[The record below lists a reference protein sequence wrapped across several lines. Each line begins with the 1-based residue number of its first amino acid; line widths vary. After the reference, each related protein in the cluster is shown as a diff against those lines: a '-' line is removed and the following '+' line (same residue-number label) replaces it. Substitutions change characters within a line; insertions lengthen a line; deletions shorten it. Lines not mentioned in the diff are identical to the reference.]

1 MRDLALNYTGGSRV
15 LRRFRP
21 ADDKFYALFEEA
33 ADILYQGAVL
43 LQDMMAKHE
52 TMEDRLEE
60 LIALEQKGD
69 QVTDKIIDKL
79 NETFMTP
86 FDREDIYSLAR
97 ELDEILDSICSTVEK
112 MVIYET
118 GKPDQQFKD
127 MVDVFV
133 NATEKVK
140 QSVYYIRKMKNNT
153 VQIMDLCYEIKK
165 HESEGDKIY
174 RHGVADLFKNSK
186 DAIDVIKW
194 KEVYEQLETAL
205 DRCEKIAKVIRG
217 VVVKYV

>member
-1 MRDLALNYTGGSRV
+1 M
-15 LRRFRP
+15 FR
-21 ADDKFYALFEEA
+21 KFKPSDEMFFKLFEQA
-33 ADILYQGAVL
+33 ADILYQGAIL

-52 TMEDRLEE
+52 TMEARLDD

-69 QVTDKIIDKL
+69 KVTEKIIDKL

-97 ELDEILDSICSTVEK
+97 ELDEILDSVCSTVEK

-118 GKPDQQFKD
+118 GKPDQRFKD

-133 NATEKVK
+133 NATERVMS
-140 QSVYYIRKMKNNT
+140 SVHYLRKLKNNT
-153 VQIMDLCYEIKK
+153 VQIMDLCYEIQKY
-165 HESEGDKIY
+165 ESEGDKIY
-174 RHGVADLFKNSK
+174 RFGVADLFKNSS
-186 DAIDVIKW
+186 DAIAVIKW
-194 KEVYEQLETAL
+194 KEVFEQLETAL

-217 VVVKYV
+217 VVVKYA